1 MIVVLSDNLEN
12 HNIIER
18 KIQVFERT
26 NHIREEMS
34 KDNGESRFIKGRKI
48 RKKHGF
54 GCDRRRIN
62 NKICYAADMAKE
74 ISENSIVEKGS
85 IERTD
90 FLSNHIVER

>member
-34 KDNGESRFIKGRKI
+34 KDDGTNRGFKWDKLFRMVPIKTGGR
-48 RKKHGF
+48 
-54 GCDRRRIN
+54 
-62 NKICYAADMAKE
+62 
-74 ISENSIVEKGS
+74 
-85 IERTD
+85 
-90 FLSNHIVER
+90 

>member
-34 KDNGESRFIKGRKI
+34 KDE
-48 RKKHGF
+48 
-54 GCDRRRIN
+54 
-62 NKICYAADMAKE
+62 E
-74 ISENSIVEKGS
+74 Q
-85 IERTD
+85 D
-90 FLSNHIVER
+90 FKSN